1 MSYNNALEKKRFQ
14 KEWQK
19 IRVEYEAAGMD
30 EDCIKKMYDFDWK
43 YHLSNRRYREHTQPL
58 NEKALEDEDDGMSPL
73 LEKFAECVSCSMDF
87 ADSNWNFSFFYRKR
101 ATCEK
106 AISEFAGSR

>member
-58 NEKALEDEDDGMSPL
+58 NGKALEDEDDGMSPL

-87 ADSNWNFSFFYRKR
+87 AEGDLGFWRV
-101 ATCEK
+101 EE
-106 AISEFAGSR
+106 IEDGELV